1 MTKKLARYGAMFGT
15 QMTSSNKGRGTPM
28 PFKTLRVWLFAI
40 AALGTSGYGISI
52 MFEILSSN
60 GMTLL
65 EYALLVLFSITFAW
79 IVTAF
84 CSGTIGFVLQ
94 LFRIDP
100 LTLKRIKPIKFNNEA
115 INAQKTAVVMPIYNE
130 DTHRVI
136 AGFEVSLQSLKETG
150 QLDNFDFY
158 LLSDTQDPQ
167 IVKNELSAWHALCER
182 LGDTAKH
189 VFYRRREDNKHRKV
203 GSLTDFCERWGSNYD
218 HMIVLDADSVMTG
231 KCMLELTTSMLN
243 NPQAGLIQT
252 IPIPV
257 RQDTFFGRF
266 LQFASVLYSPMLAT
280 GSAFWQTDKA
290 NYWGHNAI
298 IRVEAFITC
307 CGLPTL
313 KGNAP
318 FGGEILSH
326 DFVEASL
333 LHSAGWDV
341 LLLSDIEG
349 SYEEVPSNILDYAV
363 RDRRWVQGNIQH
375 LGLLS
380 SSKLKLMS
388 KLHFLLG
395 ATAYISSLIW
405 LSMLALSTI
414 DAVTRA
420 LNSDVYFN
428 RVYQL
433 FPTWQIA
440 KTDLIDSLLYLTIII
455 LLMPKL
461 MGVIVTLIHRN
472 KRFGGSIKL
481 ILGSIIETVFAIIV
495 APLMMVFHAYFVLCV
510 FLGKKVKWD
519 AQPREGRMVPWKEA
533 FGYTLF
539 STIVAIAWGSTA
551 YYFTPVFFWW
561 LSPILLGLVLGAP
574 IIRYTSSI
582 KLGVQLRKLG
592 IFICP
597 SEVDNDSTLEALKVH
612 LKEISV
618 PEEGTYPQTTPA
630 LPQEHMVS
638 MPIQS
643 FKKPR
648 RLKMK
653 ALKAKAIK
661 KFN

>member
-1 MTKKLARYGAMFGT
+1 MFGI
-15 QMTSSNKGRGTPM
+15 QMTSSKQSTGTSM

-40 AALGTSGYGISI
+40 AAIGLSGYGISI
-52 MFEILSSN
+52 MFEILNSN

-65 EYALLVLFSITFAW
+65 EYALLALFSITFAW

-84 CSGTIGFVLQ
+84 CSGCIGFILQ

-100 LTLKRIKPIKFNNEA
+100 LTLKKIKPVSINSEA
-115 INAQKTAVVMPIYNE
+115 LSQQKTAVVMPIYNE

-136 AGFEVSLQSLKETG
+136 AGFEVSLQSLKATG
-150 QLDNFDFY
+150 QLKHFDFY
-158 LLSDTQDPQ
+158 LLSDTQDAA
-167 IVKNELSAWHALCER
+167 IASNELSAWHALCER
-182 LGDTAKH
+182 LGDTAKQ

-203 GSLTDFCERWGSNYD
+203 GNLTDFCERWGSQYE

-231 KCMLELTTSMLN
+231 QCMLELTTSMLN

-266 LQFASVLYSPMLAT
+266 LQFASILYSPMLAT

-298 IRVEAFITC
+298 IRVKAFIDC

-313 KGNAP
+313 KGKAP

-333 LHSAGWDV
+333 LHSANWDV
-341 LLLSDIEG
+341 LLLADIEG

-380 SSKLKLMS
+380 SAKLKLMS

-428 RVYQL
+428 RAYQL

-440 KTDLIDSLLYLTIII
+440 KTELIDSLLYLTIII
-455 LLMPKL
+455 LLLPKL
-461 MGVIVTLIHRN
+461 MGVIVTLVHR
-472 KRFGGSIKL
+472 KQRFGGALKL
-481 ILGSIIETVFAIIV
+481 TLGSIIETVFAIIV
-495 APLMMVFHAYFVLCV
+495 APLMMVFHAYFVVCV

-533 FGYTLF
+533 FSYTLL
-539 STIVAIAWGSTA
+539 SSLIAIVWGSVA

-561 LSPILLGLVLGAP
+561 LSPILLGLILAAP
-574 IIRYTSSI
+574 IVRYSSSI
-582 KLGVQLRKLG
+582 KLGVKLRQWG
-592 IFICP
+592 IFLCP
-597 SEVDNDSTLEALKVH
+597 SEVDNDATLAALKVH
-612 LKEISV
+612 LKEITV
-618 PEEGTYPQTTPA
+618 PPA
-630 LPQEHMVS
+630 GRYSTAIPLLPQEHKVT

-643 FKKPR
+643 FSSESHRKKF
-648 RLKMK
+648 K
-653 ALKAKAIK
+653 ALITKTANKL
-661 KFN
+661 N

>member
-1 MTKKLARYGAMFGT
+1 MFGI
-15 QMTSSNKGRGTPM
+15 QMTSSKQSTGIPM

-40 AALGTSGYGISI
+40 ATIGLSGYGISI
-52 MFEILSSN
+52 MFEILNSN

-65 EYALLVLFSITFAW
+65 EYALLALFSITFAW

-84 CSGTIGFVLQ
+84 CSGCIGFILQ

-100 LTLKRIKPIKFNNEA
+100 LTLKKIKPISINSEA
-115 INAQKTAVVMPIYNE
+115 LSQQKTAVVMPIYNE
-130 DTHRVI
+130 DTRRVI
-136 AGFEVSLQSLKETG
+136 AGFEVSLQSLKATG
-150 QLDNFDFY
+150 QLKHFDFY
-158 LLSDTQDPQ
+158 LLSDTQDPE
-167 IVKNELSAWHALCER
+167 IASHELSAWHALCER

-203 GSLTDFCERWGSNYD
+203 GNLTDFCERWGSQYQ

-231 KCMLELTTSMLN
+231 QCMLELTTSMLN
-243 NPQAGLIQT
+243 NPHAGLIQT

-266 LQFASVLYSPMLAT
+266 LQFASILYSPMLAT

-298 IRVEAFITC
+298 IRVKAFIDC

-313 KGNAP
+313 KGKAP

-333 LHSAGWDV
+333 LHSANWDV
-341 LLLSDIEG
+341 VLLGDIEG

-380 SSKLKLMS
+380 SARLKLMS

-405 LSMLALSTI
+405 LSMLALSTL

-428 RVYQL
+428 RAYQL

-440 KTDLIDSLLYLTIII
+440 KTELIDSLLYLTIII
-455 LLMPKL
+455 LLLPKL
-461 MGVIVTLIHRN
+461 MGVIVTLIHR
-472 KRFGGSIKL
+472 KQRFGGALKL
-481 ILGSIIETVFAIIV
+481 ILGSVIETIFAIIV
-495 APLMMVFHAYFVLCV
+495 APLMMVFHAYFVVCV

-533 FGYTLF
+533 FSYTLF
-539 STIVAIAWGSTA
+539 SSLVAIAWGSLT

-561 LSPILLGLVLGAP
+561 LSPILLGLILAAP
-574 IIRYTSSI
+574 IVRYSSSI
-582 KLGVQLRKLG
+582 KLGVKLRQWG
-592 IFICP
+592 IFLCP
-597 SEVDNDSTLEALKVH
+597 SEVDNDATLAALKVH
-612 LKEISV
+612 LKEIAV
-618 PEEGTYPQTTPA
+618 PSAGLYSTAIPL
-630 LPQEHMVS
+630 LPQEHKVT
-638 MPIQS
+638 MPIQCFNAQS
-643 FKKPR
+643 HRKKF
-648 RLKMK
+648 K
-653 ALKAKAIK
+653 ALIIK
-661 KFN
+661 TANKLS

>member
-1 MTKKLARYGAMFGT
+1 MFGI
-15 QMTSSNKGRGTPM
+15 QMTSSKQSTGTPM

-40 AALGTSGYGISI
+40 AAIGLSGYGISI
-52 MFEILSSN
+52 MFEILNSN

-65 EYALLVLFSITFAW
+65 EYALLALFSITFAW

-84 CSGTIGFVLQ
+84 CSGCIGFILQ

-100 LTLKRIKPIKFNNEA
+100 LTLRRIKPVSINNEA
-115 INAQKTAVVMPIYNE
+115 LSQQKTAVVMPIYNE

-136 AGFEVSLQSLKETG
+136 AGFEVSLQSLKATG
-150 QLDNFDFY
+150 QLKHFDFY
-158 LLSDTQDPQ
+158 LLSDTQDAT
-167 IVKNELSAWHALCER
+167 IASNELSAWHALCER
-182 LGDTAKH
+182 LGDTAKQI
-189 VFYRRREDNKHRKV
+189 FYRRREDNKHRKV
-203 GSLTDFCERWGSNYD
+203 GNLTDFCERWGSQYE

-231 KCMLELTTSMLN
+231 QCMLELTTSMLN

-266 LQFASVLYSPMLAT
+266 LQFASILYSPMLAT

-298 IRVEAFITC
+298 IRVSAFIDC

-313 KGNAP
+313 KGKAP

-333 LHSAGWDV
+333 LHSANWDV
-341 LLLSDIEG
+341 LLLADIEG

-380 SSKLKLMS
+380 SAKLKLMS

-428 RVYQL
+428 RAYQL

-455 LLMPKL
+455 LLLPKL
-461 MGVIVTLIHRN
+461 MGVIVTLVHR
-472 KRFGGSIKL
+472 KQRFGGALKL
-481 ILGSIIETVFAIIV
+481 ILGSIIETIFAIIV
-495 APLMMVFHAYFVLCV
+495 APLMMVFHAYFVVCV

-539 STIVAIAWGSTA
+539 SSLVAIVWGSVA

-561 LSPILLGLVLGAP
+561 LSPILLGLILAAP
-574 IIRYTSSI
+574 IVRYSSSI
-582 KLGVQLRKLG
+582 KLGIKLRQWG
-592 IFICP
+592 IFLCP
-597 SEVDNDSTLEALKVH
+597 SEVDDDATLAALKVH
-612 LKEISV
+612 LKEIAV
-618 PEEGTYPQTTPA
+618 PPVGRYSTATPL
-630 LPQEHMVS
+630 LPLEHKVT
-638 MPIQS
+638 MPIQNFS
-643 FKKPR
+643 SESHRKKF
-648 RLKMK
+648 K
-653 ALKAKAIK
+653 ALITKTANKLS
-661 KFN
+661 

>member
-1 MTKKLARYGAMFGT
+1 MFGI
-15 QMTSSNKGRGTPM
+15 QMTSSKQSTGTPM

-40 AALGTSGYGISI
+40 AAIGLSGYGISI
-52 MFEILSSN
+52 MFEILNSN

-65 EYALLVLFSITFAW
+65 EYALLALFSITFAW

-84 CSGTIGFVLQ
+84 CSGCIGFILQ

-100 LTLKRIKPIKFNNEA
+100 LTLKKIKPVYINSEA
-115 INAQKTAVVMPIYNE
+115 LSQQKTAVVMPIYNE

-136 AGFEVSLQSLKETG
+136 AGFEVSLQSLKATG
-150 QLDNFDFY
+150 QLKHFDFY
-158 LLSDTQDPQ
+158 LLSDTQDTA
-167 IVKNELSAWHALCER
+167 IASNELSAWHALCER
-182 LGDTAKH
+182 LGDTAKQ

-203 GSLTDFCERWGSNYD
+203 GNLTDFCERWGSQYE

-231 KCMLELTTSMLN
+231 QCMLELTTSMLN

-266 LQFASVLYSPMLAT
+266 LQFASILYSPMLAT

-298 IRVEAFITC
+298 IRVKAFIDC

-313 KGNAP
+313 KGKAP

-333 LHSAGWDV
+333 LHSANWDV
-341 LLLSDIEG
+341 LLLADIEG

-380 SSKLKLMS
+380 SAKLKLMS

-428 RVYQL
+428 RAYQL

-440 KTDLIDSLLYLTIII
+440 KTELIDSLLYLTIII
-455 LLMPKL
+455 LLLPKL
-461 MGVIVTLIHRN
+461 MGVIVTLVHR
-472 KRFGGSIKL
+472 KQRFGGALKL
-481 ILGSIIETVFAIIV
+481 TLGSIIETVFAIIV
-495 APLMMVFHAYFVLCV
+495 APLMMVFHAYFVVCV

-533 FGYTLF
+533 FSYTLF
-539 STIVAIAWGSTA
+539 SSLVAIVWGSVA

-561 LSPILLGLVLGAP
+561 LSPILLGLILAAP
-574 IIRYTSSI
+574 IVRYSSSI
-582 KLGVQLRKLG
+582 KLGVKLRQWG
-592 IFICP
+592 IFLCP
-597 SEVDNDSTLEALKVH
+597 SEVDNDATLAALKVH
-612 LKEISV
+612 LKEIAV
-618 PEEGTYPQTTPA
+618 PPA
-630 LPQEHMVS
+630 GRYSTAIPLLPQEHKVT

-643 FKKPR
+643 FSSESHRKKF
-648 RLKMK
+648 K
-653 ALKAKAIK
+653 ALITKTANKL
-661 KFN
+661 N

>member
-1 MTKKLARYGAMFGT
+1 MFGI
-15 QMTSSNKGRGTPM
+15 QMTSSKQNKGTSM
-28 PFKTLRVWLFAI
+28 PFKTVRVWLFAI
-40 AALGTSGYGISI
+40 AALGISGYGISI
-52 MFEILSSN
+52 MFEILNSN

-65 EYALLVLFSITFAW
+65 EYALLALFSITFAW

-84 CSGTIGFVLQ
+84 CSGTIGFLLQ
-94 LFRIDP
+94 LLRIDP
-100 LTLKRIKPIKFNNEA
+100 LTLKRIKPIFFDSQALAK
-115 INAQKTAVVMPIYNE
+115 QRTAVVMPIYNE

-136 AGFEVSLQSLKETG
+136 AGFEVSLESLKETG
-150 QLDNFDFY
+150 QLDHFDFY

-167 IVKNELSAWHALCER
+167 IAKNELSAWHALCER
-182 LGDTAKH
+182 LGSTAKH

-203 GSLTDFCERWGSNYD
+203 GNLTDFCERWGSQYD

-333 LHSAGWDV
+333 LHSANWDV

-388 KLHFLLG
+388 KFHFLLG

-428 RVYQL
+428 RAYQL

-440 KTDLIDSLLYLTIII
+440 KTELIDSLLYLTIII
-455 LLMPKL
+455 LLLPKL
-461 MGVIVTLIHRN
+461 MGVIVTLVHRN

-495 APLMMVFHAYFVLCV
+495 APLMMVFHAYFVICV

-519 AQPREGRMVPWKEA
+519 AQPREGRMVPWREA

-561 LSPILLGLVLGAP
+561 LSPILLGLILAAP
-574 IIRYTSSI
+574 IVRYSSSI
-582 KLGVQLRKLG
+582 KLGVFLRELG

-597 SEVDNDSTLEALKVH
+597 SEVDNDATLEALKVH
-612 LKEISV
+612 LKKISV
-618 PEEGTYPQTTPA
+618 PQEGQYPTTIPT
-630 LPQEHMVS
+630 LPKEHVVT

-643 FKKPR
+643 FNKPHK
-648 RLKMK
+648 LKMK
-653 ALKAKAIK
+653 TLKAKAIK

>member
-1 MTKKLARYGAMFGT
+1 MFGI
-15 QMTSSNKGRGTPM
+15 QMTSSKQSTGTPM

-40 AALGTSGYGISI
+40 AAIGLSGYGISI
-52 MFEILSSN
+52 MFEILNSN

-65 EYALLVLFSITFAW
+65 EYALLALFSITFAW

-84 CSGTIGFVLQ
+84 CSGCIGFILQ

-100 LTLKRIKPIKFNNEA
+100 LTLRRIKPISINNEA
-115 INAQKTAVVMPIYNE
+115 LSQQKTAVVMPIYNE

-136 AGFEVSLQSLKETG
+136 AGFEVSLQSLKATG
-150 QLDNFDFY
+150 QLKHFDFY
-158 LLSDTQDPQ
+158 LLSDTQDAT
-167 IVKNELSAWHALCER
+167 IASNELSAWHALCER
-182 LGDTAKH
+182 LGDTAKQ

-203 GSLTDFCERWGSNYD
+203 GNLTDFCERWGSQYE

-231 KCMLELTTSMLN
+231 QCMLELTTSMLN

-266 LQFASVLYSPMLAT
+266 LQFASILYSPMLAT

-298 IRVEAFITC
+298 IRVSAFIDC
-307 CGLPTL
+307 CGFPTL
-313 KGNAP
+313 KGKAP

-333 LHSAGWDV
+333 LHSENWDV
-341 LLLSDIEG
+341 LLLADIEG

-380 SSKLKLMS
+380 SAKLKLMS

-428 RVYQL
+428 RAYQL

-440 KTDLIDSLLYLTIII
+440 KTELIDSLLYLTIII
-455 LLMPKL
+455 LLLPKL
-461 MGVIVTLIHRN
+461 MGVIVTLVHR
-472 KRFGGSIKL
+472 KQRFGGALKL
-481 ILGSIIETVFAIIV
+481 TLGSIIETVFAIIV
-495 APLMMVFHAYFVLCV
+495 APLMMVFHAYFVVCV

-533 FGYTLF
+533 FSYTLF
-539 STIVAIAWGSTA
+539 SSLVAIVWGSVA

-561 LSPILLGLVLGAP
+561 LSPILLGLILAAP
-574 IIRYTSSI
+574 IVRYSSSI
-582 KLGVQLRKLG
+582 KLGIKLRQWG
-592 IFICP
+592 IFLCP
-597 SEVDNDSTLEALKVH
+597 SEVDNDATLAALKVH
-612 LKEISV
+612 LKEIAV
-618 PEEGTYPQTTPA
+618 PPVGRYSTATPL
-630 LPQEHMVS
+630 LPLEHKVT
-638 MPIQS
+638 MPIQNFS
-643 FKKPR
+643 SESHRKKF
-648 RLKMK
+648 K
-653 ALKAKAIK
+653 ALITKTANKRS
-661 KFN
+661 